1 MVSVIRNTICWIL
14 LGGLAFGLGGC
25 AKEPEKVAWPKVE
38 WKGQQD
44 EVLVR
49 SSYEV
54 LLQGKKVGYM
64 LLDAKLDAKAQE
76 VYGIWF
82 TAMKYKRGNDIVS
95 NLLDVH
101 FVETPEGVLKSI
113 TVDGNSSPTEQPA
126 STLATV
132 AGDTLEARVE
142 TINR

>member
-49 SSYEV
+49 SSYEAV
-54 LLQGKKVGYM
+54 SYTHLTLPT
-64 LLDAKLDAKAQE
+64 KA
-76 VYGIWF
+76 
-82 TAMKYKRGNDIVS
+82 
-95 NLLDVH
+95 
-101 FVETPEGVLKSI
+101 
-113 TVDGNSSPTEQPA
+113 
-126 STLATV
+126 
-132 AGDTLEARVE
+132 
-142 TINR
+142 